1 MAKSKNIPS
10 VAACQD
16 NLRPFIGSAPLLDG
30 EDGAAYEALRSRFFS
45 AVLPTDIVEEMWV
58 SDCVDLTWEILRLR
72 RLKVKRLSYFVRKK
86 VIDEVKYHYQADDRD
101 QLADEWYRR
110 EPETVAS
117 VQEVLQSKGLDEE
130 TVVANELFYNK
141 DSFEKIERLIA
152 ALESRR
158 NMMLREI
165 DRHRDALSRRLREV
179 SHEITDGEFVEVSTD
194 KLKAAE

>member
-1 MAKSKNIPS
+1 MSKNIPS
-10 VAACQD
+10 VTASCQD
-16 NLRPFIGSAPLLDG
+16 NLRPLIGPAPLLDG
-30 EDGAAYEALRSRFFS
+30 EDCAAYEALRSKFFTS
-45 AVLPTDIVEEMWV
+45 VAPADIVEEMWV
-58 SDCVDLTWEILRLR
+58 NDCVDLTWEILRLR
-72 RLKVKRLSYFVRKK
+72 RLKAKRLNYLTRNH
-86 VIDEVKYHYQADDRD
+86 VINDVKYYFDADFRD
-101 QLADEWYRR
+101 QLAGEFYRR

-117 VQEVLQSKGLDEE
+117 IDEVLTSKGLDEE
-130 TVVANELFYNK
+130 TITSIELFNNK

-165 DRHRDALSRRLREV
+165 DRHRDALARRLREV